1 MILINT
7 LVCYK
12 NAIIDIT
19 NIDDTDKS
27 LVTFLLISLSRLCLS
42 KQKKNYKLLQ
52 FRIISS

>member
-42 KQKKNYKLLQ
+42 KQKKIINYYN
-52 FRIISS
+52 FV